1 MRGSTGK
8 QQEKTMKLCTVFALT
23 LMMAVS
29 VSSGAMADE
38 KKCKKGHV
46 YSETEEK
53 CIPKPGPKRP
63 DKS

>member
-1 MRGSTGK
+1 
-8 QQEKTMKLCTVFALT
+8 MKSCTAFALT

-29 VSSGAMADE
+29 VSLGAMADE
-38 KKCKKGHV
+38 KKCKEGHV

-53 CIPKPGPKRP
+53 CIPKPGPARP